1 MSDQSKK
8 IALVTGANSGIGFE
22 TAAQFAKAGYRKVH
36 VGARSEKKAKAAVAA
51 LKERIGREVFAPVA
65 MDLSELDS
73 IQAAVDSL
81 KTQEGVIDSLVMGA
95 GVMFPRLTRNSAGM
109 DLTYGV
115 NLVGHHALVMRLL
128 AAGKLGRNAR
138 LIFMG
143 SEASRGDL
151 RGIKLMDF
159 GALSEGSLENTF
171 ESVVR
176 GDQPPEYKMMTR
188 YATNK
193 LFAVWWAAALSRRL
207 PLGMTINVVS
217 PGGTKGTNFIQ
228 NQPWLMQKLMPLMAN
243 LMGAPMHSVAVGSK
257 RLLDATEYPAERSG
271 LFYASPPKTT
281 VGKVQLQENGH
292 FKDEASQEAIWKV
305 LVKLSGDLDVP

>member
-207 PLGMTINVVS
+207 PLGMTINVGSGQS
-217 PGGTKGTNFIQ
+217 PRSATTRSSRTPSAELIECSPNIH
-228 NQPWLMQKLMPLMAN
+228 QPIWATSSRRPSCA
-243 LMGAPMHSVAVGSK
+243 
-257 RLLDATEYPAERSG
+257 RLSAIPSRPCSTSRAT
-271 LFYASPPKTT
+271 PPRC
-281 VGKVQLQENGH
+281 
-292 FKDEASQEAIWKV
+292 
-305 LVKLSGDLDVP
+305 